1 VDEPT
6 VRKDPQPEG
15 STVMVNLVNA
25 SPNRRATSKKRPTN
39 QFIRDLS
46 ERGLWPII
54 ALLLI
59 ALALVTLA
67 MFPGTE
73 PNGSE
78 ILIGP

>member
-1 VDEPT
+1 
-6 VRKDPQPEG
+6 
-15 STVMVNLVNA
+15 MVNLVNA
-25 SPNRRATSKKRPTN
+25 SPNQRTTGKKRPPH

-54 ALLLI
+54 ALLLV
-59 ALALVTLA
+59 ALALITLA

-73 PNGSE
+73 STGSE